1 MKQRSITT
9 INFNITLITTL
20 HETTTNHFLV
30 TNALL
35 SVNLQG
41 MSFQQIRRHWIIDI
55 IFKILRGRETGW
67 WKAKE
72 TWYLYKV
79 INLLNVSLQTTKIC
93 PGKWLWKSDNFDSS
107 CSNLNPKR
115 SNAFIYLNG
124 FWKAAFFYILSSYPA
139 FYSLV

>member
-1 MKQRSITT
+1 MKFR
-9 INFNITLITTL
+9 NIADS
-20 HETTTNHFLV
+20 LV
-30 TNALL
+30 SFPTALL

-41 MSFQQIRRHWIIDI
+41 MSFQQIRRHWIIDVI
-55 IFKILRGRETGW
+55 AKILRGRETGW

-72 TWYLYKV
+72 TFWYLYRV
-79 INLLNVSLQTTKIC
+79 INHQNVSLQTTKIC
-93 PGKWLWKSDNFDSS
+93 PGKWLWKSDNFNSS

-124 FWKAAFFYILSSYPA
+124 FWKAASIYILSSYPA